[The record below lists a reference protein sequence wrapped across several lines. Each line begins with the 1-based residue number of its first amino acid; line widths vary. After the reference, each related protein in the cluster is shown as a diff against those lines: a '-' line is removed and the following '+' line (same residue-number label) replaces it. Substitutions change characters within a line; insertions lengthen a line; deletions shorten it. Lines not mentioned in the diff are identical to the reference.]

1 MEESDDDFK
10 ELCASF
16 FQRVK
21 RNGTKEASGE
31 RTRQKASGHTQNRGK
46 RKEGRQVA
54 ARSKALQGPSEKKPR
69 LGSQT
74 PRTTKQGAPKSQEGG
89 PALPANGK
97 GDVLAPTPDQPV
109 LCERAEHSDREC
121 SQWQLPASSFL
132 FHDNW
137 CTKSLQTQSLRAG
150 SATDEAVQE
159 SRP

>member
-1 MEESDDDFK
+1 M
-10 ELCASF
+10 
-16 FQRVK
+16 K

-109 LCERAEHSDREC
+109 LCERAQSI
-121 SQWQLPASSFL
+121 
-132 FHDNW
+132 
-137 CTKSLQTQSLRAG
+137 QTGNQAG
-150 SATDEAVQE
+150 LTARFG
-159 SRP
+159 SRKEPN

>member
-109 LCERAEHSDREC
+109 LCERAQSI
-121 SQWQLPASSFL
+121 
-132 FHDNW
+132 
-137 CTKSLQTQSLRAG
+137 QTGNQAG
-150 SATDEAVQE
+150 LTARFG
-159 SRP
+159 SRKEPN